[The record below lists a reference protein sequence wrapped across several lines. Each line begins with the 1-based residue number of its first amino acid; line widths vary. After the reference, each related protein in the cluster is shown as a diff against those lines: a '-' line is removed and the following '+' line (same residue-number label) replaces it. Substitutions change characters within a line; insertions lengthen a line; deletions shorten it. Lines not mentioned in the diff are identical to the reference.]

1 MAGSLFQLHQVQGAC
16 VVQVL
21 PSRLA
26 QEPPVEELFERL
38 ERLIREESA
47 RVVLDLGQVEFLSSF
62 ALGKLV
68 VLQRRAQQQG
78 GWLRLA
84 RLRPQLQELFRIT
97 MLDQLFEAFPQVQE
111 ALGERSD
118 SVSFAKPS

>member
-1 MAGSLFQLHQVQGAC
+1 MAESLFQLRQAQGVW

-21 PSRLA
+21 LSRMA
-26 QEPPVEELFERL
+26 QGPPVQELFEQL
-38 ERLIREESA
+38 EQLVREKAA

-68 VLQRRAQQQG
+68 VLQRRTQQQG

-84 RLRPQLQELFRIT
+84 GLRPQLQELFRIT
-97 MLDQLFEAFPQVQE
+97 MLDQLFEVFPQVQE
-111 ALGERSD
+111 ALSEKSD